1 LSRARLASLAP
12 LVTPTMYTDPTRPDN
27 VRGLVGDSHE
37 PNGRCRRPESIVEFG
52 FIWVSSVQV
61 GVRSELSMGWVE
73 PWVGLGWV
81 GLGQSAD
88 GLGWIGSHEMDPWT
102 TVLET
107 QKVEREVT
115 DCS

>member
-1 LSRARLASLAP
+1 VAQLFGPPCTRI
-12 LVTPTMYTDPTRPDN
+12 RPDQTKSADLSETRTN
-27 VRGLVGDSHE
+27 PTDFVGDQSL
-37 PNGRCRRPESIVEFG
+37 VEFG

-61 GVRSELSMGWVE
+61 GLRSELSMGWVE

-102 TVLET
+102 TLLET
-107 QKVEREVT
+107 QKVECDVT